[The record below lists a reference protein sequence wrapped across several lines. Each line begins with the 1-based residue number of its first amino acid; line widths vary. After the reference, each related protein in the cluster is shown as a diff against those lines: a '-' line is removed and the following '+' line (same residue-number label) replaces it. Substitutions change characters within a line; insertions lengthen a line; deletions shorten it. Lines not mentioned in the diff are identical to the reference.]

1 MKRLCLNRSLVWK
14 EWKQNWWKFWAVGVL
29 MSMTPVLGT
38 IFILIIRA
46 VEPTA
51 YFNGTT
57 FSQDPT
63 IWSFPIAEMVHG
75 TFDSSS
81 MGTLAVVLALGLGA
95 VLLAQERHQNTLEF
109 LVATP
114 VSRREIAATKF
125 LVGAG
130 TITGIMLVNL
140 LFIVV
145 MALILPAR
153 YTNSAALVWFGAT
166 TPVLLAAYALGFLV
180 AAVTG
185 SLPASF
191 VGALGIMYLPKI
203 ALPLLEEL
211 LTLFGVIPYG
221 PSRVP
226 DILHRIERFLSLPD
240 YIQGYHYGQ
249 VNGWLVPGM
258 LLAAAAFFLLAVY
271 LFERNPLERTGQIL
285 MFGNTRA
292 IFRVGISLFTA
303 ALASIITP
311 GILGNRP
318 GAALMLGVFLGT
330 YALCSA
336 LILIFYKVQC
346 NLG

>member
-1 MKRLCLNRSLVWK
+1 MKRLCLNRGLVWK
-14 EWKQNWWKFWAVGVL
+14 EWRQNWWRFWAVGVL

-75 TFDSSS
+75 TSGSSS

-130 TITGIMLVNL
+130 AITGIMLVNL

-145 MALILPAR
+145 MAAILPAR

-185 SLPASF
+185 NLLASLF
-191 VGALGIMYLPKI
+191 GALGLLYFPGF
-203 ALPLLEEL
+203 ALFFLQEL
-211 LTLFGVIPYG
+211 LVSFGIIRFSDPVSAFLEGLGRHLILPVYLEGYRYG
-221 PSRVP
+221 DVS
-226 DILHRIERFLSLPD
+226 E
-240 YIQGYHYGQ
+240 
-249 VNGWLVPGM
+249 WLAPGM
-258 LLAAAAFFLLAVY
+258 LLAAAVFFLLAVY

-292 IFRVGISLFTA
+292 IFRVGISLFA
-303 ALASIITP
+303 ATLASIITP
-311 GILGNRP
+311 DILGNRP

-336 LILIFYKVQC
+336 LILIFYKVQRSP
-346 NLG
+346 G